1 MKKKDLVREG
11 LVRFSE
17 AVTSKS
23 TAVVQGAPEDQLRAP
38 LEEFFRHLGAA
49 WGWTVTCIGEVSEGR
64 LGRPDYA
71 VSKNGLL
78 TGHVELKKPG
88 TGAVAAR
95 FTGRDKEQFKRF
107 SNLPNVLYTD
117 GNEWALY
124 RDGKRVG
131 KVVRFA
137 GAVDVD
143 DRVAVGSHDGERLEP
158 VLRDF
163 LEWQPILPLAAGGLV
178 DLKRFAEQ
186 LAPLCRMLRDDVSGA
201 LSRSESPI
209 NAAARDWRHLLFPDA
224 SPEQFADAYA
234 QTVTFAL
241 LLGRSLG
248 AAPLDLARAEAALDV
263 GHNLMA
269 RALRFLTD
277 SQVRSEVGASLDLLL
292 RVIGV
297 APAGT
302 LGGAEDP
309 WLHFYEDFL
318 EEYDPKLRKQAGV
331 YYTPV
336 EVVRAQ
342 VRLVDDLLTNRLGRR
357 LGFASPEVITLDPA
371 VGTGTYLLGVI
382 EHSLARVAREQGLG
396 AVPSQASSL
405 ARRLYGF
412 EVMVGPYAVSELR
425 TSRALKDRGGDLP
438 AEGTGVYLADT
449 LDSPDAEPQ
458 QMGLVLQP
466 IADQRSRAIEV
477 KKNKPVLV
485 CIGNPPY
492 HRHKSVN
499 TGSEDHLSPFGG
511 WVRFGDPLP
520 QGKPFGS
527 MSAKARLEHRQE
539 GSLLADFSKPVSA
552 AGHGGALK
560 NLYNKYVY
568 FWRWA
573 LWKVFEQEA
582 AEGPGIVSFI
592 TASSYLFGAAFA
604 GVREQMRRLCD
615 EIWILD
621 LGGEGRGA
629 RQEENVFAI
638 QTPVAVA
645 VLFRQDSCDKE
656 APARVRYSRVNGTR
670 AEKLL
675 RLDGLNNFADV
686 DWQDC
691 PDDWHAAFLPA
702 GSGRYFGWPLLTDLV
717 PWQKS
722 GLKAGR
728 TWVIAPDEATLVK
741 RWRRLVGEHR
751 DAKRELFDESPSG
764 RKVGQRATGTAPD
777 YERSGAIAALEPDSP
792 VPTLTRYPY
801 RSFDRQYLVADS
813 RVLDRPGPRLWQAH
827 GPRQLYLVS
836 LLSHPLGDGPALTA
850 ASAVPDLDYFR
861 GSFGAKHV
869 LPLYRSRDAT
879 CPNVLPGLLEIL
891 ADTYG
896 RPVSPE
902 DFAAYLYGTLAQ
914 PRFTREYFEE
924 LAGCEVRVPLTKDGA
939 LFEEVGSIGRR
950 LLCLHTYGERLGPVA
965 GGRTIDGAARCNVSV
980 PESAGGYPESY
991 SYNQETKT
999 INVGSG
1005 AFGPVSPDV
1014 YEFEVSGLKV
1024 VQSWLGYRMKE
1035 GAGRRSS
1042 PLDKIRPERWTA
1054 QLTTDLLELLHILEE
1069 TVDTQPEQ
1077 DRLLDEVLAG
1087 ECFGARELPPVPE
1100 EMRRGPK
1107 PDERPQRTDNRQQ
1120 RTM

>member
-1 MKKKDLVREG
+1 MKKDSVREG
-11 LVRFSE
+11 LVRFAE
-17 AVTSKS
+17 TVTSKS

-49 WGWTVTCIGEVSEGR
+49 WGWTVICTGEVSEGR

-71 VSKNGLL
+71 VSKKGLL

-95 FTGRDKEQFKRF
+95 FTGRDKKQFKRF

-131 KVVRFA
+131 KVVRLA

-143 DRVAVGSHDGERLEP
+143 GGMAVGSRDGARLGP

-163 LEWQPILPLAAGGLV
+163 LDWQPILPLAAGGSV

-186 LAPLCRMLRDDVSGA
+186 LAPLCRMLRDDVSEA
-201 LSRSESPI
+201 LGRSESPI

-224 SPEQFADAYA
+224 SDEQFADAYA

-248 AAPLDLARAEAALDV
+248 ADPLDLARAEAALDA

-277 SQVRSEVGASLDLLL
+277 SQVLSEVGASLDLLL

-342 VRLVDDLLTNRLGRR
+342 VRLVDDLLINRLGRR
-357 LGFASPEVITLDPA
+357 LGFANSDVITLDPA

-382 EHSLARVAREQGLG
+382 EHSLARVGKEQGWPAL
-396 AVPSQASSL
+396 PSQASSL
-405 ARRLYGF
+405 AERLYGF

-425 TSRALKDRGGDLP
+425 VSRALTGQRGTLP

-458 QMGLVLQP
+458 QKGLVLQP
-466 IADQRSRAIEV
+466 IADQRSRANRV

-492 HRHKSVN
+492 HRHQSVAAC
-499 TGSEDHLSPFGG
+499 SEDHLSPFGG

-520 QGKPFGS
+520 QGERFGS
-527 MSAKARLEHRQE
+527 MSVKARLERRQE
-539 GSLLADFSKPVSA
+539 GSLLADFSKPVSD
-552 AGHGGALK
+552 AGHGDALK
-560 NLYNKYVY
+560 NLYNSYVY

-573 LWKVFEQEA
+573 LWKVFEQKPS
-582 AEGPGIVSFI
+582 EGPGIVSFI

-604 GVREQMRRLCD
+604 GVREKMRRLCD

-638 QTPVAVA
+638 QTPVAIA
-645 VLFRQDSCDKE
+645 VLFRRDSCHE
-656 APARVRYSRVNGTR
+656 ESPARVRYSRVKGTR

-675 RLDGLNNFADV
+675 CLDGLKSFADV
-686 DWQDC
+686 EWQDC
-691 PDDWHAAFLPA
+691 PDDWQGAFLPA
-702 GSGRYFGWPLLTDLV
+702 GSGRYFGWPLLTDLM

-722 GLKAGR
+722 GAQIKR
-728 TWVIAPDEATLVK
+728 TWPIGGSPELLERRWKSLLARDKRDQLESAFKVTRDRNPEGRYKALFAGDDTTPVSGLVP
-741 RWRRLVGEHR
+741 E
-751 DAKRELFDESPSG
+751 
-764 RKVGQRATGTAPD
+764 
-777 YERSGAIAALEPDSP
+777 ERPLRI
-792 VPTLTRYPY
+792 VRYAY
-801 RSFDRQYLVADS
+801 RSFDRQFLIADARVGDYL
-813 RVLDRPGPRLWQAH
+813 RPVVWRTH
-827 GPRQLYLVS
+827 SDRQLYLVS
-836 LLSHPLGDGPALTA
+836 LLSDPLGDGPALTTA
-850 ASAVPDLDYFR
+850 AAVPDLHYFSGR
-861 GSFGAKHV
+861 GAKHV

-879 CPNVLPGLLEIL
+879 VPNLLPGLLEIL
-891 ADTYG
+891 VDTYG
-896 RPVSPE
+896 RSVSPE
-902 DFAAYLYGTLAQ
+902 DFAAYLYGTLAH
-914 PRFTREYFEE
+914 PRFTGEYYEE
-924 LAGCEVRVPLTKDGA
+924 LVGCEVRVPITKDGA
-939 LFEEVGSIGRR
+939 LFEEVTSIGRR
-950 LLCLHTYGERLGPVA
+950 LLFLHTYGERFAPS
-965 GGRTIDGAARCNVSV
+965 GGAIRGAARCIEQVS
-980 PESAGGYPESY
+980 ESVSDYPESY
-991 SYNQETKT
+991 GYDEETGT
-999 INVGSG
+999 LRVGSG
-1005 AFGPVSPDV
+1005 AFGPVSSEV

-1024 VQSWLGYRMKE
+1024 LQSWLGYRMKE
-1035 GAGRRSS
+1035 GAGRKTS
-1042 PLDKIRPERWTA
+1042 PLDKIRPDRWTA
-1054 QLTTDLLELLHILEE
+1054 QFTTELLELLHVLEE
-1069 TVDTQPEQ
+1069 TVAVQPEQ
-1077 DRLLDEVLAG
+1077 SRLLDEVLAG
-1087 ECFGARELPPVPE
+1087 QCFGAQELPPVPE
-1100 EMRRGPK
+1100 EMRQDPK
-1107 PDERPQRTDNRQQ
+1107 PDDSPQRALYETNA
-1120 RTM
+1120 